1 MRNFVAVLFPER
13 LAVLV
18 KRAVIALR
26 CTYPEEKETVYSL
39 ELRMTGRVR
48 YAVRRDLIL
57 ANGLR
62 TVLYQL
68 EETPNPQDKPMPAK

>member
-1 MRNFVAVLFPER
+1 MRNYVAVLSPKS
-13 LAVLV
+13 LALLV

-26 CTYPEEKETVYSL
+26 CTYPEEKETAYSL

-48 YAVRRDLIL
+48 YAVRRELIL

-68 EETPNPQDKPMPAK
+68 EETIEPPR